1 MKRTLYIISVLI
13 AVLSVIATSFG
24 LFYSDGGEAYTF
36 INQYGDSV
44 TIFGNGLYKY
54 DSLFMAP
61 IFKGTDCAI
70 LFIGVPVLIIALL
83 LDYRRNSTSTKMFLT
98 AILALFAY
106 YSTSVAFGVTYNFLH
121 LIYIGLF
128 GLSFF
133 GLIIGIS
140 QIQINHKITL
150 PRKGI
155 NNFLIISGIAL
166 FVAWLP
172 DILASLANGR
182 SLALIE
188 VYTTEIT
195 YVLDMGLISPLC
207 FVCIYLLNKEKRLGY
222 ILLAIML
229 TVGIFV
235 GFMVIIQTLFQI
247 HYDIALPAAALITK
261 VGIFSL
267 LAIVA
272 FYFEVKLFKAMKQ
285 SANP

>member
-36 INQYGDSV
+36 INQYGDAV
-44 TIFGNGLYKY
+44 TIFGNGLYKH
-54 DSLFMAP
+54 DSLFMAL

-70 LFIGVPVLIIALL
+70 LFIGVPALIIALL
-83 LDYRRNSTSTKMFLT
+83 LDYRRNSTSTELFLT

-106 YSTSVAFGVTYNFLH
+106 YSTSIAFGVTYNFLH

-140 QIQINHKITL
+140 QIQINTKITL
-150 PRKGI
+150 SRKGI
-155 NNFLIISGIAL
+155 NTFLIISGIAL

-172 DILASLANGR
+172 DILVSLANGR

-207 FVCIYLLNKEKRLGY
+207 FVCIYLLNKEKRMGY

-235 GFMVIIQTLFQI
+235 GLMVIIQTLFQI
-247 HYDIALPAAALITK
+247 HFGVALPIEALITK
-261 VGIFSL
+261 VAIFTV
-267 LAIVA
+267 LAIA
-272 FYFEVKLFKAMKQ
+272 ALYFEVKLFKAIKQ

>member
-1 MKRTLYIISVLI
+1 MKQTLYIISVLI

-44 TIFGNGLYKY
+44 TIFGNGLYKH

-70 LFIGVPVLIIALL
+70 LFIGVPALIIALL
-83 LDYRRNSTSTKMFLT
+83 LDYRRNSTDTKLFLT

-150 PRKGI
+150 SRKGI
-155 NNFLIISGIAL
+155 NTFLIISGIAL

-172 DILASLANGR
+172 DILVSLANGR

-207 FVCIYLLNKEKRLGY
+207 FVCIYLLNKEKRMGY

-235 GFMVIIQTLFQI
+235 GFMVIVQTLFQI

-267 LAIVA
+267 LAIA
-272 FYFEVKLFKAMKQ
+272 AIYFEVKLFKAIKQ